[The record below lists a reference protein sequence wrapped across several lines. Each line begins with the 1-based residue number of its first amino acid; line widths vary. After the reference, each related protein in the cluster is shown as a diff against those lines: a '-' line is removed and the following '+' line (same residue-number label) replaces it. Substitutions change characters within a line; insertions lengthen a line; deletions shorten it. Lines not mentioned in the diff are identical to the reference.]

1 MSLIFQ
7 ITFSLQFSDHVL
19 WKLKP
24 HPPFSCRAVIIT
36 SLALDRTLMPFPVS
50 NLTENGRDRDQRQ
63 ISDRV
68 NETQLIARVIAGDR
82 LAGRTLYDTHAP
94 RVYSLAYR
102 LSGDAEKAREF
113 TQDTFIRAF
122 SRLSQFRGDAA
133 FSTWLHRIVVT
144 VVSNARRSELRMARE
159 VELDE
164 ADGIEVFAAEAEPDL
179 KECISRA
186 VNNLSDAY
194 RMTLIMH
201 DIEGYTHAEIAGI
214 LGVPEGTCK
223 SRLSA
228 ARAQLRQELA
238 AFKE

>member
-1 MSLIFQ
+1 MSDPRVEPYSKWSRPR
-7 ITFSLQFSDHVL
+7 TAVDNDH
-19 WKLKP
+19 
-24 HPPFSCRAVIIT
+24 
-36 SLALDRTLMPFPVS
+36 
-50 NLTENGRDRDQRQ
+50 
-63 ISDRV
+63 RV
-68 NETQLIARVIAGDR
+68 NESQLIARVIAGDR
-82 LAGRTLYDTHAP
+82 VAGRALYDTHAP

-102 LSGDAEKAREF
+102 MSGDPERAREF

-122 SRLSQFRGDAA
+122 ARLSQFRGDAA

-144 VVSNARRSELRMARE
+144 VISNARRSEVRFARE

-164 ADGIEVFAAEAEPDL
+164 ANLIEASAPEAEPDL
-179 KECISRA
+179 KECIARA
-186 VNNLSDAY
+186 VKNLSEAY
-194 RMTLIMH
+194 RTTLIMH

-214 LGVPEGTCK
+214 LGVPEGTSK

>member
-1 MSLIFQ
+1 MAVS
-7 ITFSLQFSDHVL
+7 
-19 WKLKP
+19 KLSAN
-24 HPPFSCRAVIIT
+24 H
-36 SLALDRTLMPFPVS
+36 
-50 NLTENGRDRDQRQ
+50 DRDGGATL
-63 ISDRV
+63 RV
-68 NETQLIARVIAGDR
+68 NESQLIARVIAGDR

-122 SRLSQFRGDAA
+122 ARLSQFRGDAA

-144 VVSNARRSELRMARE
+144 VVSNARRSEVRTSRE
-159 VELDE
+159 VALDE
-164 ADGIEVFAAEAEPDL
+164 ASSIEAGVPEAEPDL
-179 KECISRA
+179 KECIARA
-186 VNNLSDAY
+186 VEKLSEPY
-194 RMTLIMH
+194 RLTLILH
-201 DIEGYTHAEIAGI
+201 DVEGYTHAEIAAI

-228 ARAQLRQELA
+228 ARAQLRQDLA

>member
-1 MSLIFQ
+1 M
-7 ITFSLQFSDHVL
+7 
-19 WKLKP
+19 
-24 HPPFSCRAVIIT
+24 
-36 SLALDRTLMPFPVS
+36 
-50 NLTENGRDRDQRQ
+50 
-63 ISDRV
+63 
-68 NETQLIARVIAGDR
+68 NETQLIAQVIAGDR
-82 LAGRTLYDTHAP
+82 LAGRALYDLHAS

-144 VVSNARRSELRMARE
+144 IVSNARRSEIRFARE
-159 VELDE
+159 VALEEAHSIEVTAPE
-164 ADGIEVFAAEAEPDL
+164 ADPDL
-179 KECISRA
+179 KECIARA
-186 VNNLSDAY
+186 VERLSDAY
-194 RMTLIMH
+194 RTTLIMH

-228 ARAQLRQELA
+228 ARAQLREELA

>member
-1 MSLIFQ
+1 M
-7 ITFSLQFSDHVL
+7 
-19 WKLKP
+19 
-24 HPPFSCRAVIIT
+24 
-36 SLALDRTLMPFPVS
+36 S
-50 NLTENGRDRDQRQ
+50 NLLTNDRDRNGGGDYH
-63 ISDRV
+63 RV
-68 NETQLIARVIAGDR
+68 NESQLIARVIAGDR
-82 LAGRTLYDTHAP
+82 LAGRALYDAHAP

-102 LSGDAEKAREF
+102 LSGDEEKAREF

-144 VVSNARRSELRMARE
+144 VASNARRRDLRFGRE

-164 ADGIEVFAAEAEPDL
+164 AHSVEASSPESDPDL

-186 VNNLSDAY
+186 VDRLSDAY
-194 RMTLIMH
+194 RTTLIMH

-238 AFKE
+238 AFRD

>member
-1 MSLIFQ
+1 MSDPRVEL
-7 ITFSLQFSDHVL
+7 FSNH
-19 WKLKP
+19 
-24 HPPFSCRAVIIT
+24 
-36 SLALDRTLMPFPVS
+36 
-50 NLTENGRDRDQRQ
+50 GRDGRYNH
-63 ISDRV
+63 RV

-144 VVSNARRSELRMARE
+144 IVSNARRSEIRTSRE
-159 VELDE
+159 VALDE
-164 ADGIEVFAAEAEPDL
+164 ASSIEVMTPEAEPDL
-179 KECISRA
+179 KECIARA
-186 VNNLSDAY
+186 VENLSEAY

-228 ARAQLRQELA
+228 ARAQLRHELA

>member
-1 MSLIFQ
+1 M
-7 ITFSLQFSDHVL
+7 
-19 WKLKP
+19 
-24 HPPFSCRAVIIT
+24 A
-36 SLALDRTLMPFPVS
+36 VS
-50 NLTENGRDRDQRQ
+50 NFGSNHDRDGGPTL
-63 ISDRV
+63 RV
-68 NETQLIARVIAGDR
+68 NESQLIARVIAGDR

-122 SRLSQFRGDAA
+122 ARLSQFRGDAA

-144 VVSNARRSELRMARE
+144 VVSNARRSEVRTSRE
-159 VELDE
+159 VALDE
-164 ADGIEVFAAEAEPDL
+164 ASSIEAGVPEAEPDL
-179 KECISRA
+179 KECIARA
-186 VNNLSDAY
+186 VEKLSEAY
-194 RMTLIMH
+194 RLTLILH
-201 DIEGYTHAEIAGI
+201 DVEGYTHAEIAAI

-228 ARAQLRQELA
+228 ARAQLRQDLA

>member
-1 MSLIFQ
+1 M
-7 ITFSLQFSDHVL
+7 
-19 WKLKP
+19 
-24 HPPFSCRAVIIT
+24 
-36 SLALDRTLMPFPVS
+36 
-50 NLTENGRDRDQRQ
+50 
-63 ISDRV
+63 
-68 NETQLIARVIAGDR
+68 NETQLIAQVIAGDR
-82 LAGRTLYDTHAP
+82 LAGRALYDMHAS

-144 VVSNARRSELRMARE
+144 IVSNARRSEIRFARE
-159 VELDE
+159 VALEEAHSIEVAAPE
-164 ADGIEVFAAEAEPDL
+164 ADPDL
-179 KECISRA
+179 KECIARA
-186 VNNLSDAY
+186 VERLSDAY
-194 RMTLIMH
+194 RTTLIMH

-228 ARAQLRQELA
+228 ARAQLREELA

>member
-1 MSLIFQ
+1 MTAREVGVTELFPPIPCR
-7 ITFSLQFSDHVL
+7 SLQQHV
-19 WKLKP
+19 
-24 HPPFSCRAVIIT
+24 A
-36 SLALDRTLMPFPVS
+36 
-50 NLTENGRDRDQRQ
+50 TENGGKQDH
-63 ISDRV
+63 RV

-82 LAGRTLYDTHAP
+82 LAGRALYDMHAP
-94 RVYSLAYR
+94 RLYTLAYR
-102 LSGDAEKAREF
+102 MSGDAEKAREF

-133 FSTWLHRIVVT
+133 FSTWLHRIMVT
-144 VVSNARRSELRMARE
+144 VVSNARRSEIRFGRE
-159 VELDE
+159 VALDE
-164 ADGIEVFAAEAEPDL
+164 AHRIEASAPSAEPDL
-179 KECISRA
+179 KECIARA
-186 VNNLSDAY
+186 VEKLSDAY

-228 ARAQLRQELA
+228 ARAQLRQDLA

>member
-1 MSLIFQ
+1 M
-7 ITFSLQFSDHVL
+7 
-19 WKLKP
+19 
-24 HPPFSCRAVIIT
+24 
-36 SLALDRTLMPFPVS
+36 
-50 NLTENGRDRDQRQ
+50 
-63 ISDRV
+63 
-68 NETQLIARVIAGDR
+68 NERQLIARVIAGDR

-133 FSTWLHRIVVT
+133 FSTWLHRITVT
-144 VVSNARRSELRMARE
+144 VVSNARRGEVRIARE
-159 VELDE
+159 VALDE
-164 ADGIEVFAAEAEPDL
+164 ASLMESSAPEAEPDL
-179 KECISRA
+179 KECIARA
-186 VNNLSDAY
+186 VENLSEVY
-194 RMTLIMH
+194 RTTLVLH
-201 DIEGYTHAEIAGI
+201 DIEGYTHAEIAEI

-228 ARAQLRQELA
+228 ARAQLRQALA